1 MDSIIVVCSLIFSS
15 STFEEVQGPRRE
27 SNYNEFGRKLRC
39 LVFAIVSKQEF
50 IERWYYT
57 CFSNPNRRL

>member
-1 MDSIIVVCSLIFSS
+1 MNLVE
-15 STFEEVQGPRRE
+15 TYE
-27 SNYNEFGRKLRC
+27 LRC